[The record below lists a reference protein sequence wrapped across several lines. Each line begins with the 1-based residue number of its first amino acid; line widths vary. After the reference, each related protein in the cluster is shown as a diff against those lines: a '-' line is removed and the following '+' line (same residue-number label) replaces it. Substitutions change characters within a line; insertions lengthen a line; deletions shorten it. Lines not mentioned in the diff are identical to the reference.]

1 LYFVNNKMDRL
12 IQISANKSKEK
23 LPGTHRYIFN
33 QIDWGLRLIVIAGH
47 RGVGKSTLLLQQM
60 RRVNNAIYLSLD
72 DFSFEELRLVLVVE
86 SLYEMGFRN
95 YFLDEAHRYP
105 NWAKELKTLYDNL
118 PDAHFVVTG
127 SSMLGLTV
135 GKGDLSRRSTW
146 YKLEGLSF
154 REFLHYEGEPDFG
167 TFSLEN
173 IINNHQ
179 EFAEGIS
186 NTIDILSIFK
196 RYLQYGYYPFYMESK
211 NQYAHR
217 LQETTQ
223 LVLEM
228 DIPAVEEM
236 EYRTLRNM
244 KKLLYIISQS
254 VPFTPNISKLAERM
268 EISRNSLLKMLDLLH
283 QAQILNLLQKD
294 TSGISYLQKPEKI
307 FLQNTNLIYS
317 LGGQNPNI
325 GNIRETFFFNQ
336 LQVKHQVTAPK
347 YGDFIIDDT
356 LVFEIGG
363 ATKGIHQLKGVPN
376 GYIAA
381 DNILTGHENK
391 LPLWLF
397 GFLY

>member
-1 LYFVNNKMDRL
+1 MDRL

>member
-1 LYFVNNKMDRL
+1 MDRL

-23 LPGTHRYIFN
+23 LPSTHRYIFN

-47 RGVGKSTLLLQQM
+47 RGAGKSTLLLQQM

-127 SSMLGLTV
+127 SSMLGITV
-135 GKGDLSRRSTW
+135 AKGDLSRRSTW

-167 TFSLEN
+167 TFSLED

-268 EISRNSLLKMLDLLH
+268 EISRNSLLKMLDLLN